1 MTQPDQHPQDQDPGN
16 SRGPGQPKEPQPLA
30 SLLAHLRQQDQA
42 DIAKE
47 LLEMTQD
54 RPRKPYRPQA
64 RPETYTPSWTRGE
77 DTSTAAILAAHNA
90 LLPSLDDTDREQL
103 DHQLTDA
110 LTAHNRAI
118 THAYQ
123 DPDLRTEDHLL
134 PEVQQAMPS
143 PVLMEPITFRQ
154 AYQGDRIHRA
164 ILAVLSADDPD
175 PQAWSEQTRALGAA
189 DLQAQF
195 SRRLM
200 HNTAQGSTPYTWEH
214 TQHTQ
219 VKAGARFL
227 NLLWSSNPDA
237 VQEIAASASLE
248 QDYPPNVN
256 LFLEETGIQIFQAF
270 QEVAASTTEA
280 AAFHLA
286 NAIATVL
293 SLEAILAGH
302 QNAREM
308 TRRLG
313 KRQNG
318 NAPYSPSQAT
328 QELLFSLIRN
338 EESNC
343 RYACRTIRN
352 TTRNF
357 RKSVANWSPP
367 LPVDHV
373 IP

>member
-1 MTQPDQHPQDQDPGN
+1 
-16 SRGPGQPKEPQPLA
+16 
-30 SLLAHLRQQDQA
+30 
-42 DIAKE
+42 
-47 LLEMTQD
+47 MTQD

-90 LLPSLDDTDREQL
+90 LLPSLDDTGREQL
-103 DHQLTDA
+103 ARQLTDA

-118 THAYQ
+118 THAYE

-134 PEVQQAMPS
+134 PDVQQAMPR
-143 PVLMEPITFRQ
+143 PVLMEPITFSQ

-164 ILAVLSADDPD
+164 ILAVLSANDPD
-175 PQAWSEQTRALGAA
+175 PQAWSEQARALGAA

-200 HNTAQGSTPYTWEH
+200 HNTAQGRTPCTWEQ

-227 NLLWSSNPDA
+227 NLLWSCNPDA
-237 VQEIAASASLE
+237 VQEIAASASLDR
-248 QDYPPNVN
+248 DYPPNVN
-256 LFLEETGIQIFQAF
+256 LSLEETGVQIFQAF
-270 QEVAASTTEA
+270 REAVASATEA

-286 NAIATVL
+286 KAIATVL
-293 SLEAILAGH
+293 SLEASLAGH
-302 QNAREM
+302 QVAREM

-313 KRQNG
+313 TRHDG
-318 NAPYSPSQAT
+318 HSPYSADRAT
-328 QELLFSLIRN
+328 WEVSSSLVN
-338 EESNC
+338 NDQTNC
-343 RYACRTIRN
+343 RYACHTLWNN
-352 TTRNF
+352 TRHL
-357 RKSVANWSPP
+357 RKSAAGWSPP